1 MKKIELE
8 IATNLDN
15 LIYILKK
22 EIFRSIITK
31 PKKNIIFGEKR
42 KNDGIIDW
50 RMNADNINKLV
61 EALGKPYAGAS
72 FIFKNKEVKVGKLK

>member
-31 PKKNIIFGEKR
+31 P
-42 KNDGIIDW
+42 
-50 RMNADNINKLV
+50 
-61 EALGKPYAGAS
+61 
-72 FIFKNKEVKVGKLK
+72 